1 MIAPTGS
8 LRYLVLGAVA
18 SLLIGCEPTRSFE
31 MVADGTLVYLD
42 TLSEADKA
50 EARETIVNGL
60 QRGLEAYR
68 LMEGDVVEI
77 LFHDNRQPT
86 KEEYVIGVGDGIA
99 IEFLNAPDYGRE
111 VRVTPDG
118 LISSPLRGTIRAAG
132 LTTRELAAII
142 REEYRG
148 ILLDPVVI
156 VNIRDYRGLI
166 DDMDKVLGTDRLGRS
181 KQVTV
186 SPDGTVSLPFLPPVQ
201 ALGHTLQDLKGLIDQ
216 TYASSGRNIEVSV
229 LLQAISSGHI
239 FVFGEV
245 ALPGTVVSRRPRTVL
260 MAIAAAGGVTP
271 DGSMQAVRVFYIDED
286 RTPRVR
292 SVNLTNVLE
301 KLWLEE
307 DMLVPDNSVI
317 YVPPTKL
324 AKAGR
329 LVDQVVRRILL
340 FNGFG
345 FNASYIVNQ
354 KSGGGSTVIQGN

>member
-1 MIAPTGS
+1 MNAPTGS

-18 SLLIGCEPTRSFE
+18 SLLIGCESTRSFE
-31 MVADGTLVYLD
+31 MVDDGSLVYLD

-86 KEEYVIGVGDGIA
+86 KEEYIIGVGDEIE

-111 VRVTPDG
+111 VKVTPDG
-118 LISSPLRGTIRAAG
+118 RISSPLQGTIRAAG

-142 REEYRG
+142 REEYRS

-156 VNIRDYRGLI
+156 VSIRDYRAPI
-166 DDMDKVLGTDRLGRS
+166 DDMDEVLGTDGLGRS

-186 SPDGTVSLPFLPPVQ
+186 SPDGTVSLPYLPPVQ
-201 ALGHTLQDLKGLIDQ
+201 ALGHTIQDLKGLIDQ
-216 TYASSGRNIEVSV
+216 TYAGSGRNIEVSV
-229 LLQAISSGHI
+229 LPQGISTGRI

-260 MAIAAAGGVTP
+260 MAIAAAGGVTL
-271 DGSMQAVRVFYIDED
+271 DGSMQAVRVFYIDKD

-292 SVNLTNVLE
+292 SVNLANVLE

-317 YVPPTKL
+317 YVPPTSL
-324 AKAGR
+324 ASAGR
-329 LVDQVVRRILL
+329 FIDQTIRQILL
-340 FNGFG
+340 FRGWGAN
-345 FNASYIVNQ
+345 VNYEL
-354 KSGGGSTVIQGN
+354 NN

>member
-1 MIAPTGS
+1 MNTPTGS

-31 MVADGTLVYLD
+31 MVADGSLVYLD

-60 QRGLEAYR
+60 NRGLEAYR

-86 KEEYVIGVGDGIA
+86 EEEYLIGVGDGLE

-118 LISSPLRGTIRAAG
+118 RISSPLRGTIRAAG

-148 ILLDPVVI
+148 ILLDPVVV
-156 VNIRDYRGLI
+156 VNIRDYRTLI
-166 DDMDKVLGTDRLGRS
+166 DDMDEILGTDRSGRS

-186 SPDGTVSLPFLPPVQ
+186 SPDGSVSLPFLPPVQ
-201 ALGHTLQDLKGLIDQ
+201 ALGQTLQDLKGLIDQ
-216 TYASSGRNIEVSV
+216 AYASSGRNIEVSV
-229 LLQAISSGHI
+229 LPQGIASGRI

-245 ALPGTVVSRRPRTVL
+245 ALPGTVISRRPRTVL
-260 MAIAAAGGVTP
+260 MAIAAAGGVTL

-292 SVNLTNVLE
+292 LVNLANVLE

-317 YVPPTKL
+317 YVPPTEL
-324 AKAGR
+324 VKAGR
-329 LVDQVVRRILL
+329 LVDQVVRDILL
-340 FNGFG
+340 FNGFNVG
-345 FNASYIVNQ
+345 FAATYNINS
-354 KSGGGSTVIQGN
+354 SGDSVISSP